1 MKAEEF
7 MNYLDQDEINRAAR
21 DIGAVIKIQPV
32 DRVYRIDD
40 ETDCISVDITFLGIC
55 KHANVILSDDYIN
68 RYTINDQMKRFIFS
82 IMVNIFSDHL
92 CSVLNISRMKETK
105 EEKLIEFRV

>member
-1 MKAEEF
+1 MRAEEF
-7 MNYLDQDEINRAAR
+7 INYLDQDEINRVAR

-32 DRVYRIDD
+32 DKVYRIDD
-40 ETDCISVDITFLGIC
+40 ETDCIRFDITFLGIC

-68 RYTINDQMKRFIFS
+68 KYTINDQMKRLIFS
-82 IMVNIFSDHL
+82 IMVNTFSDYL

-105 EEKLIEFRV
+105 EEN